1 MDCLPDDLLIQI
13 LSFLPTKQAASTSL
27 LSKRWRTLFAFSHS
41 LDCDDSIFF
50 HPETSKPKSYR
61 HFVYIQHWLCKGG
74 NRIKKFSLKINERLC
89 FSKLNNLRI
98 GHGRLVLDRRI
109 CNAIEQGVSELHIC
123 FETMLWDRDLPTKVF
138 TSTTLVKLSLGKKL
152 GISSFPSDTYLP
164 ALKVLV
170 LDLVSFTGGKLSS
183 VFLAACPV
191 LEVLIIHQDNLLKGE
206 KISSKTIKRLSVT
219 YKRSTYF
226 CSSSILSLDTPS
238 LVDLYYSDYAR
249 LEPLHFLSIVWSH
262 HLLVISV
269 CCKGGLPLFNNLLE
283 LVFPS
288 DKRSLRVLLPLFLEH
303 SPNLKTLYQGS
314 GNELK
319 HISHFLLKMKCLE
332 VVKVYVVAPDD
343 PKQMQLRKDLWKL
356 SSKIADLGDGWWW
369 HLPPVTYK
377 LKKF

>member
-1 MDCLPDDLLIQI
+1 
-13 LSFLPTKQAASTSL
+13 
-27 LSKRWRTLFAFSHS
+27 
-41 LDCDDSIFF
+41 
-50 HPETSKPKSYR
+50 
-61 HFVYIQHWLCKGG
+61 
-74 NRIKKFSLKINERLC
+74 
-89 FSKLNNLRI
+89 
-98 GHGRLVLDRRI
+98 
-109 CNAIEQGVSELHIC
+109 
-123 FETMLWDRDLPTKVF
+123 MLWDRDLPTKVF

-238 LVDLYYSDYAR
+238 LIDLYYSDYAR
-249 LEPLHFLSIVWSH
+249 LEPLHCNFDSLSKADLNIARDYNASKLVYGDVTGLISGIRNVKTL
-262 HLLVISV
+262 HLTSSAVEVISV

-303 SPNLKTLYQGS
+303 SPNLKTLVLS
-314 GNELK
+314 
-319 HISHFLLKMKCLE
+319 CLE

-343 PKQMQLRKDLWKL
+343 PKQMQLRKYLWKL
-356 SSKIADLGDGWWW
+356 SSKIKILERNTVSGCIVAY
-369 HLPPVTYK
+369 VKVNERFT
-377 LKKF
+377 